1 MAIKNQQG
9 KISLLRVHE
18 VGSGWG
24 AGSDQLDAEVI
35 FKIAGDAANYAY
47 GFQLRNDGNGPAH
60 QAMFGLLKEAASKN
74 LTIHFDYNERT
85 GKKNHPAIRIW
96 ITPSTSNV
104 GTAEFHPGIAI
115 E

>member
-35 FKIAGDAANYAY
+35 FKIAGDAANYA
-47 GFQLRNDGNGPAH
+47 
-60 QAMFGLLKEAASKN
+60 FGLLKEAASKN